1 MNRLDYY
8 RLRNLPENKD
18 LTESEFQMKYMKK
31 RDGGVNFKQTNKIE
45 NIEEFKKKMSDMKS
59 NIERKYVQ
67 W

>member
-45 NIEEFKKKMSDMKS
+45 NIEEFKKKMSDMKF